1 MNLFFRG
8 TRGRGN
14 ERIEVADL
22 ENPDHVEIGER
33 ASSSA
38 VEGSAAAQCNG
49 QLGRPAEGED
59 KRLPFAEIGRGRGKL
74 QAGCGRKLARGAN
87 LRGRS
92 GRGKLG
98 NFEFLRARTVNGTG
112 AGSDRQLLR
121 RRATGGSDI
130 ESDLGVRIT
139 WRSPPAGFHSSAGS
153 APKLHLVKHAHG
165 SRECVCQSGN
175 RHVSHPKSHDSPLLC
190 RLLSAIARGLSQIQ
204 PIDEIGIARDGS
216 AQQASLQLRQLDLLV
231 IAR

>member
-22 ENPDHVEIGER
+22 ESPGHAEIGER
-33 ASSSA
+33 ASSNA
-38 VEGSAAAQCNG
+38 VEGSAASQCNG
-49 QLGRPAEGED
+49 QLGRPAEGKD
-59 KRLPFAEIGRGRGKL
+59 KRLPFAEIGSGRGKL
-74 QAGCGRKLARGAN
+74 QAGCGRKLTCGAN
-87 LRGRS
+87 LGGRS

-98 NFEFLRARTVNGTG
+98 NFEFLRTSTVNGTG

-121 RRATGGSDI
+121 RRVTGRSDI

-153 APKLHLVKHAHG
+153 APKLHL
-165 SRECVCQSGN
+165 
-175 RHVSHPKSHDSPLLC
+175 
-190 RLLSAIARGLSQIQ
+190 
-204 PIDEIGIARDGS
+204 
-216 AQQASLQLRQLDLLV
+216 
-231 IAR
+231 